1 MLDWRSI
8 VENPDSFKRGLVS
21 RGFKSEISE
30 SVCEKVLSLSKLRIE
45 AQKQA
50 NDLKAQRNIISQ
62 KVGSLMKEGKK
73 DEAEKIKAEAKAIG
87 DKISELDKS
96 VDQSED
102 DFRKELE
109 VIPNIPHESVPVGK
123 TAADNKVVREWGV
136 KKAFNFKPKAHDE
149 IGEKLGG
156 LDFDRAAKVSGA
168 RFTFLRGGLAQLERA
183 LASFMLDLHRPKG
196 YVEIVAPYI
205 VNEKTMYGIGQFPKF
220 KEDVFKIENDDK
232 YLIPTAEVPVTR
244 FFADEILKEEELPYK
259 FMSFSPCF
267 RSEAGSYGKDV
278 KGLIRQHQFHKVELV
293 KFCEPEKSQDELE
306 GMLKDAE
313 AVLQALEIPYRTLL
327 LCTGDMGANSQ
338 KTYDIEVWLPGSI
351 FESDSQGCYR
361 EISSCSD
368 CGSYQARR
376 SHIRYKSKS
385 FNGTR
390 FVHTLNG
397 SGLAVGRTLIA
408 VMENYQNEDGSIAVP
423 KVLRPYMAG
432 LEVIR

>member
-73 DEAEKIKAEAKAIG
+73 DEAEKIKAEAKAVG

-220 KEDVFKIENDDK
+220 KEE
-232 YLIPTAEVPVTR
+232 
-244 FFADEILKEEELPYK
+244 
-259 FMSFSPCF
+259 FSLFDMDSLSF
-267 RSEAGSYGKDV
+267 RSK
-278 KGLIRQHQFHKVELV
+278 LF
-293 KFCEPEKSQDELE
+293 
-306 GMLKDAE
+306 
-313 AVLQALEIPYRTLL
+313 
-327 LCTGDMGANSQ
+327 
-338 KTYDIEVWLPGSI
+338 
-351 FESDSQGCYR
+351 
-361 EISSCSD
+361 
-368 CGSYQARR
+368 
-376 SHIRYKSKS
+376 
-385 FNGTR
+385 
-390 FVHTLNG
+390 
-397 SGLAVGRTLIA
+397 
-408 VMENYQNEDGSIAVP
+408 
-423 KVLRPYMAG
+423 
-432 LEVIR
+432 